1 VEILALRCGQKR
13 LDHHHKIALKL
24 VREHDAIACE
34 RLNIAGTTRAPAP
47 RPAVEQAG
55 VFLPNGAAGKARF
68 ECVACGFTAN
78 ADHVGALNV
87 LHRAGLARCPAA

>member
-1 VEILALRCGQKR
+1 MIPVDARDTSRTCPPSAGGCGHVARENR
-13 LDHHHKIALKL
+13 L
-24 VREHDAIACE
+24 
-34 RLNIAGTTRAPAP
+34 T
-47 RPAVEQAG
+47 Q
-55 VFLPNGAAGKARF
+55 ARF